1 MRRLPGFVVL
11 SAAFSLA
18 VLTLAAQSDEEVV
31 SRHAQAASE
40 AMRAGNYASAEEHYR
55 AIAHLRPEMAEAE
68 VNLGL
73 SFFLQKKYEA
83 ATHAFDSAL
92 KLNPELTNARLFAGI
107 ARFNLNHP
115 AAATPFLRRYTE
127 AKPNDL
133 QGQFYL
139 GLSYLELDKY
149 EQAERALRAAS
160 RIDPRNV
167 DVLYHLAQS
176 FLGQARKDP
185 SKRQAMAREY
195 EKAIEQIATI
205 DPTSYRLAQIRAG
218 VSELE
223 GNKAQAMRELEDLLR
238 NDPKASG
245 IHYSLGC
252 LYLEAREYDKARAQ
266 FQAELKLERPYPRTW
281 LQLGHVYVA
290 LQTPGE
296 AIPMLQHALDVDPAS
311 SGLVWVDIAHAYRS
325 LNEAEKSIA
334 AYQKA
339 IQLGQRGASIY
350 YQLAFMQKKAG
361 HMEDARRNLA
371 ISEKLRDESD
381 QRTGS
386 TPQQ

>member
-1 MRRLPGFVVL
+1 MRRLPGLVVL
-11 SAAFSLA
+11 SAAFSIAMSA
-18 VLTLAAQSDEEVV
+18 VAQNDEDVV
-31 SRHAQAASE
+31 SRHAQAASA
-40 AMRAGNYASAEEHYR
+40 AMRAGDYASAEEHYR
-55 AIAHLRPEMAEAE
+55 AVAHLRPEMAEAE
-68 VNLGL
+68 MNLGL
-73 SFFLQKKYEA
+73 SLFLQKKYQA
-83 ATHAFDSAL
+83 ATQAFDSAL
-92 KLNPELTNARLFAGI
+92 KVNPELINARLFAGI
-107 ARFNLNHP
+107 SRFDLNHP
-115 AAATPFLRRYTE
+115 AAAAPYLRRYTE

-139 GLSYLELDKY
+139 GVSYLELDRY
-149 EQAERALRAAS
+149 EDAERALRTAS
-160 RIDPRNV
+160 SIDPRNV

-185 SKRQAMAREY
+185 SRREAMARAY
-195 EKAIEQIATI
+195 EKTLEQIAAI

-223 GNKAQAMRELEDLLR
+223 GNKAQAMSELENLLR
-238 NDPKASG
+238 NDPRASG
-245 IHYSLGC
+245 IHYALGC
-252 LYLEAREYDKARAQ
+252 LYLEAREYEKARAQ
-266 FQAELKLERPYPRTW
+266 FQAELELERPYPRTW

-290 LQTPGE
+290 LQMPGK

-311 SGLVWVDIAHAYRS
+311 SGLLWVNIAQAYRS
-325 LNEAEKSIA
+325 LNESGKSIA
-334 AYQKA
+334 AYEKA

-350 YQLAFMQKKAG
+350 YQLAFMQRKAG
-361 HMEDARRNLA
+361 HVEDARRNLA